1 MPLSTQQ
8 TLEVMGNS
16 SDDDADYIDVEL
28 ERSDRRTTKVK
39 TGTKRYSLSQPASR
53 KRKCKSPEPVL
64 LDDSVPVIP
73 DVNSLIKLITKMS
86 KDVKEMKSLVNKEIP
101 ALKTSLAQAT
111 AELGEIKAK
120 IETVAPPINL
130 ENNLSRLTE
139 KVDQVSLKVNQVSVS
154 QNSKDIENKLEEIV
168 DVEQKL
174 KQRKM
179 KFYDY
184 HSYSERHA
192 IYSSREQ
199 LEHPFIMSK
208 YLPGLIE
215 NEPAEEYE
223 ARRRK
228 TENNRLCDMELL
240 SLRAQRAKSAL
251 DNIDAEIAQAISDFN
266 GEEEVKVSLSERW
279 RKMVEAEEEKSK
291 KLWEKTAK
299 NLLDTPKR
307 ETDTNRIVVEDGRTY
322 ASVLKKSKSNSK
334 KKDESVEEMQIDNT
348 DTGESSE
355 WTKATAK
362 NSRSHSNKP
371 PVKKTQDPQP
381 QNVQFQPP
389 ASFRKRGPKFKPWY
403 QRQNRW
409 NYQNYNNQQWW

>member
-154 QNSKDIENKLEEIV
+154 QNSNDIEKKLEEIV

-184 HSYSERHA
+184 YSYSERHA
-192 IYSSREQ
+192 IYSSWEQ
-199 LEHPFIMSK
+199 LEPPFIMSK

-251 DNIDAEIAQAISDFN
+251 DNIDAEIAQAISDYN

>member
-16 SDDDADYIDVEL
+16 SDDDTDYIDVEL

-39 TGTKRYSLSQPASR
+39 TGTKRYSLSQPVSR

-64 LDDSVPVIP
+64 LDDCVPVIP
-73 DVNSLIKLITKMS
+73 DVNSLIKLIMQMS
-86 KDVKEMKSLVNKEIP
+86 KVVKEMKSLVNKEIP

-154 QNSKDIENKLEEIV
+154 QNSNDIEKKLEEIV

-184 HSYSERHA
+184 YSYSERHA
-192 IYSSREQ
+192 IYSSWEQ
-199 LEHPFIMSK
+199 LEPPFIMSK

-266 GEEEVKVSLSERW
+266 GEEEIKVSLSERW

>member
-154 QNSKDIENKLEEIV
+154 QNSNDIEKKLEEIV

-179 KFYDY
+179 KFYD
-184 HSYSERHA
+184 
-192 IYSSREQ
+192 
-199 LEHPFIMSK
+199 
-208 YLPGLIE
+208 
-215 NEPAEEYE
+215 
-223 ARRRK
+223 
-228 TENNRLCDMELL
+228 
-240 SLRAQRAKSAL
+240 
-251 DNIDAEIAQAISDFN
+251 
-266 GEEEVKVSLSERW
+266 
-279 RKMVEAEEEKSK
+279 
-291 KLWEKTAK
+291 
-299 NLLDTPKR
+299 
-307 ETDTNRIVVEDGRTY
+307 
-322 ASVLKKSKSNSK
+322 
-334 KKDESVEEMQIDNT
+334 
-348 DTGESSE
+348 
-355 WTKATAK
+355 
-362 NSRSHSNKP
+362 
-371 PVKKTQDPQP
+371 
-381 QNVQFQPP
+381 
-389 ASFRKRGPKFKPWY
+389 
-403 QRQNRW
+403 
-409 NYQNYNNQQWW
+409 